1 MNTLSER
8 LPIDRRQFLRVMVIS
23 ASAVLAPFIS
33 ASKPFLDSRA
43 GERNRLFQGT
53 TDGKLLGSTN
63 GQEWGVLADF
73 GPQLPV
79 REVRTTPDGCIF
91 ATLLAGG
98 LPFVLKSLDGKNW
111 YTADY
116 VSPDQ
121 G

>member
-8 LPIDRRQFLRVMVIS
+8 LCIDRRQFLRVMVIS
-23 ASAVLAPFIS
+23 ASAVLAPLIS
-33 ASKPFLDSRA
+33 ASKPFA
-43 GERNRLFQGT
+43 GPQAAERHRLYRGT
-53 TDGKLLGSTN
+53 TDGKLLGSAN
-63 GQEWGVLADF
+63 GQVWAVLADF

-79 REVRTTPDGCIF
+79 REVRTTSGGWVF

-116 VSPDQ
+116 VAPGQ
-121 G
+121 A